1 MSRHEDASRQ
11 ARLTAL
17 PAHLCA
23 KHYWHPGAQRW
34 PGRDAPMLL
43 SNACP
48 ARLALL
54 VRQPECLWVN
64 VVRDEL
70 DGVARPRFENDLQ

>member
-17 PAHLCA
+17 PSHLCA
-23 KHYWHPGAQRW
+23 KHCWDPGAQRS
-34 PGRDAPMLL
+34 PGTDTPRLL
-43 SNACP
+43 SSVCP

-54 VRQPECLWVN
+54 VRQPECLWVD

-70 DGVARPRFENDLQ
+70 DSVA